1 MAKKMSMKEM
11 QEMLEA
17 MQARL
22 NATEQALASAEEKAQ
37 KAEEK
42 AKSAEDRLEQELR
55 KEDDDEF
62 NNSIHPAFHWDYAM
76 PGFAIE
82 TAVPFTR
89 YCDITFTGQELLD
102 MMKTSTGDKNAY
114 WATRTLTGDEY
125 RTTVR
130 RAIENKYQQANRPS
144 YRFTATYAGEAKL
157 TEKNLPK
164 VPKVGKRAGQRAIV
178 NRAKKSGEALTINTN
193 APELVGL
200 TLEPVARGYML
211 YNDMHKPVVRV
222 LPRSGGYVVATRQN
236 FKTLEVLN
244 TLAGLGTACN
254 AYLKQDPKTLK

>member
-11 QEMLEA
+11 MEMMEA

-22 NATEQALASAEEKAQ
+22 DATEQALASAEEKAK

-42 AKSAEDRLEQELR
+42 AKSAEDRLEHELR

-62 NNSIHPAFHWDYAM
+62 NTSIHPAFHWDYAM

-82 TAVPFTR
+82 NKTPLTR
-89 YCDITFTGQELLD
+89 YCDVTFTGQELLD
-102 MMKTSTGDKNAY
+102 MMKVSTGDKNAY
-114 WATRTLTGDEY
+114 WATRELTGDEF

-130 RAIENKYQQANRPS
+130 RAIENRYQQANRPAF
-144 YRFTATYAGEAKL
+144 RFLATYNGEAQAK
-157 TEKNLPK
+157 TENLPK
-164 VPKVGKRAGQRAIV
+164 VPKTGKRTGKRAVV
-178 NRAKKSGEALTINTN
+178 NRAKAGEALTINTS
-193 APELVGL
+193 APELAGL

-222 LPRSGGYVVATRQN
+222 LPRSGGFVVATRQN